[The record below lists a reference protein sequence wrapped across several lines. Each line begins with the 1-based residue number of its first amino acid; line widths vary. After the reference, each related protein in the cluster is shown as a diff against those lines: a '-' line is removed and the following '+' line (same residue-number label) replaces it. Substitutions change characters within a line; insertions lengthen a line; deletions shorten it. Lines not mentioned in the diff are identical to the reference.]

1 MCETCVKCDVF
12 MSFQPTCRSRFRKT
26 SAMKVDYEM
35 RSASNART
43 FVLLGNGQR
52 SSSAM
57 MVISSFLGTES
68 SSLAYSMMLY
78 ILWLNFVP

>member
-1 MCETCVKCDVF
+1 MSETCVKYEVF
-12 MSFQPTCRSRFRKT
+12 MSFQPTCRSSFRKT
-26 SAMKVDYEM
+26 SAMKVDSEM

-57 MVISSFLGTES
+57 TVFSSSLGTERS
-68 SSLAYSMMLY
+68 RLAYSMMLY